1 MYRQYSH
8 SIPQFLVDRP
18 RHLVNH
24 CMERLDAAQSI
35 PASDITVVDSLLGEF
50 KVKSQMEQNVV
61 YSIKFDDQS
70 SMPNCEC
77 PDWLQT
83 YLPCKHFLAIFHHV
97 PGWDWTS
104 LPTKYRESPMLLLDD
119 HVMKKLHAKHDAAD
133 DQTTCITNLEMPV
146 CPPDITQNGHSILP
160 LPTKQKTSRTQAT
173 KCREVLN
180 HLRNL
185 TFLVHEEEPL
195 TALQGTL
202 SSALLEL
209 QQFVTTEDGIALE
222 NKESHQEDQ
231 QQSFPPSST
240 TQAKA
245 NPLPQRKQKR
255 NKYSGRVGEK
265 AGTMKKTYN
274 VSFVPE
280 LAEPSKAHIP
290 YSHAGLPVSPPKA
303 TQTPEQDSHNQ
314 PAAKKMRTDDC
325 GDKAAPLTVE
335 ENIQEPKMNST
346 AFIVIDDNSPDPQQW
361 IQFSDSNVYNT
372 HFTLYQANKCNIAN
386 PNGWLMD
393 SEIHAAQQLLKA
405 QFPHLDGLNDPDILS
420 GDLVTPAVTEF
431 VQIINT
437 GGHWVCLSTVGCTD
451 GHVKVY
457 DSMGT
462 CPSRTAIINS
472 CQMLFYNGKRVTVSN
487 QKVQRQ
493 QGASDCGLFAIAF
506 ATSLCFGNDPQEIS
520 YAQLLLRSHFIACLE
535 DHKMIPFAT
544 TDRRV
549 QKHLSVSK
557 AVVPIYCTCRM
568 PNDGDAYVQCHH
580 CNDWWHLKCV
590 NIPPWAVESNKSWK
604 CETCNK
610 RKL

>member
-1 MYRQYSH
+1 MHSVGCQKAYCNTRTFLKMPQMMLAPLKINCCTFRYLEKNVQYSSMYRQYSH

-50 KVKSQMEQNVV
+50 KVKSQMEHNVV

-231 QQSFPPSST
+231 QQPFPPSST

-274 VSFVPE
+274 VSFVPD

-290 YSHAGLPVSPPKA
+290 YSHAGLPVSPPQGYTNSRRRQSQSACSK
-303 TQTPEQDSHNQ
+303 
-314 PAAKKMRTDDC
+314 
-325 GDKAAPLTVE
+325 
-335 ENIQEPKMNST
+335 EN
-346 AFIVIDDNSPDPQQW
+346 
-361 IQFSDSNVYNT
+361 
-372 HFTLYQANKCNIAN
+372 AN
-386 PNGWLMD
+386 
-393 SEIHAAQQLLKA
+393 
-405 QFPHLDGLNDPDILS
+405 
-420 GDLVTPAVTEF
+420 
-431 VQIINT
+431 
-437 GGHWVCLSTVGCTD
+437 
-451 GHVKVY
+451 
-457 DSMGT
+457 
-462 CPSRTAIINS
+462 
-472 CQMLFYNGKRVTVSN
+472 
-487 QKVQRQ
+487 
-493 QGASDCGLFAIAF
+493 
-506 ATSLCFGNDPQEIS
+506 
-520 YAQLLLRSHFIACLE
+520 
-535 DHKMIPFAT
+535 
-544 TDRRV
+544 
-549 QKHLSVSK
+549 
-557 AVVPIYCTCRM
+557 
-568 PNDGDAYVQCHH
+568 
-580 CNDWWHLKCV
+580 
-590 NIPPWAVESNKSWK
+590 
-604 CETCNK
+604 
-610 RKL
+610 